1 MALGRGIEDLAL
13 RQRGQKQANG
23 AAGGKALSGAAG
35 VSKGTD
41 AADHSANAGTST
53 VMEGLRRAGGG
64 DWLTLSRPHPPPV
77 PASLTPL
84 RFIAIWRTITRLWR
98 RFAVAGGAV
107 KLTG

>member
-1 MALGRGIEDLAL
+1 MALGGGIEDLAL
-13 RQRGQKQANG
+13 RQRRQKQANG
-23 AAGGKALSGAAG
+23 AAGGRSPVGRSGSGQGNRRGRPLGQRGDKHCHGGIAESGGRRLAGALS
-35 VSKGTD
+35 SP
-41 AADHSANAGTST
+41 SA
-53 VMEGLRRAGGG
+53 
-64 DWLTLSRPHPPPV
+64 PV